1 MPHPKSTT
9 TFSTILA
16 IPVLT
21 LSVASLNAQSG
32 ASGVASGGLG
42 TAGGAAASRSQIG
55 VTSPPGVVLPNANGT
70 GLGTSQP
77 SYLRA
82 YEGLNRNTAPGSFQA
97 PRRGA
102 ATTGTVPQRTRC
114 PTTVASTGTTTT
126 STGTR
131 TAALPGATTTSSGT
145 GATVP
150 TGATTTSGGTDTTGS
165 IGTATTPLVSGA
177 AQALAASTGSRPAGL
192 TPVISG
198 AGSVSGNCGP

>member
-9 TFSTILA
+9 TLATILA
-16 IPVLT
+16 IPAL
-21 LSVASLNAQSG
+21 LSMASLNAQQG
-32 ASGVASGGLG
+32 ASGRATGGLG

-55 VTSPPGVVLPNANGT
+55 VQSPPGVVLPNANGT

-77 SYLRA
+77 SYLGA
-82 YEGLNRNTAPGSFQA
+82 YEGLNRNVAPGSFQA

-102 ATTGTVPQRTRC
+102 ATPAGTVPQRTRC
-114 PTTVASTGTTTT
+114 ATTASTGTTTT

-131 TAALPGATTTSSGT
+131 TAALTGATTTSSGT

-150 TGATTTSGGTDTTGS
+150 TGATTTSGGTNTTGS

-177 AQALAASTGSRPAGL
+177 AQALATSTGSRPAGL
-192 TPVISG
+192 TPVSG
-198 AGSVSGNCGP
+198 AGSVSGNCRP

>member
-9 TFSTILA
+9 TLATILA
-16 IPVLT
+16 IPALT
-21 LSVASLNAQSG
+21 LSMASLNAQQG
-32 ASGVASGGLG
+32 ASGRATGGLG

-55 VTSPPGVVLPNANGT
+55 VQSPPGVVLPNANGT

-102 ATTGTVPQRTRC
+102 ATTPGTVPQRTRC
-114 PTTVASTGTTTT
+114 ATTGASTRTATP
-126 STGTR
+126 TGTR
-131 TAALPGATTTSSGT
+131 TAALTGATATSSGT

-150 TGATTTSGGTDTTGS
+150 TGATTTSGGTDNTGS
-165 IGTATTPLVSGA
+165 IGPTATPLVSGA

-192 TPVISG
+192 TPVSG
-198 AGSVSGNCGP
+198 AGSVSGDCGP